1 MAGKKEWGKGSPSVK
16 LHSVQVFG
24 DMQVAGAKVC
34 ESGLPSVKL
43 QTVQVL
49 GDRQVAGA
57 KVCKSG
63 LPRTSPQE
71 QTAGDEHVA
80 SEK

>member
-1 MAGKKEWGKGSPSVK
+1 MAGKKEWDKGSPSVK

-34 ESGLPSVKL
+34 
-43 QTVQVL
+43 
-49 GDRQVAGA
+49 
-57 KVCKSG
+57 KSA